1 MSFFGFGKK
10 AKEAEAAKLAQRQ
23 TDMHNLWLTEQESL
37 KNLKKGANIPEGYNA
52 MEKFNKNLVN
62 KARAKDENAKAKA
75 ASAKAAENA
84 RILAEQEAATEKKC
98 MEFIKTARENL
109 LRIRSMDD
117 LDYYFRMYGKIENSF
132 FPTFRQFINTTKLN
146 EKCAIAVNEFIDY
159 FQKYVFDNFGYEG
172 DRYLGYFRRYSN
184 GGAARKRRVTRKS
197 TRKTHR
203 KTRRV

>member
-1 MSFFGFGKK
+1 MDFFGFGKK
-10 AKEAEAAKLAQRQ
+10 AKENAEDAKQAQRQ
-23 TDMHNLWLTEQESL
+23 TDMNNLKRIEAESL
-37 KNLKKGANIPEGYNA
+37 KNLKKGPNIPEGYNA
-52 MEKFNKNLVN
+52 MEMFNNKLVN
-62 KARAKDENAKAKA
+62 SARAKYENAKAKA

-159 FQKYVFDNFGYEG
+159 FKNYVFDNFGYEG

-184 GGAARKRRVTRKS
+184 GGAARKRRVTRK
-197 TRKTHR
+197 THR